1 MKESISYYSSSGC
14 LGLHDAGVIVCL
26 PGWDAKVSGLSSYN
40 KAGKAGW
47 LPALATVAD
56 GLVVAADGGLEFC
69 FVYGLVALVIFSL
82 SLHLWRVNQNQTIYC
97 FLPPISSTRTHLSF

>member
-14 LGLHDAGVIVCL
+14 LGLHDARVIVCL

-69 FVYGLVALVIFSL
+69 FCVRSGGPCHIQSLTSLVESQPKSNYLLFP
-82 SLHLWRVNQNQTIYC
+82 T
-97 FLPPISSTRTHLSF
+97 THFQH